1 MRGASCAGA
10 DGNRGSRCQEEIC
23 QAADSPEDGGVPVPG
38 WHLSACSALVI
49 PVAPLR
55 DVQDFMGSPPF
66 TETDKMPGVALNK
79 PSFLML

>member
-1 MRGASCAGA
+1 MLVLTGTEGA
-10 DGNRGSRCQEEIC
+10 DAKRKSVRLLIAQRT
-23 QAADSPEDGGVPVPG
+23 GGVPVPG